1 MYRSSPF
8 HSTLNTGYITALDMC
23 EVCTE
28 EVHSVAPRTRVT
40 SQLWTCVQYVPKQS
54 IPQHFEHG
62 LHHSFGHVWSM
73 YRSSPFRSTLN
84 TGYVTAFDK
93 CKVWTPF
100 GHFCPYFHNPY
111 TLLCLKDDFTF
122 TFPRDLIWK
131 FDNPSTT
138 LSLAPGKFD
147 NPYKGA
153 ESAGCQKQGEGV
165 SLFDDHEGKV
175 TRLHR

>member
-1 MYRSSPF
+1 
-8 HSTLNTGYITALDMC
+8 
-23 EVCTE
+23 
-28 EVHSVAPRTRVT
+28 
-40 SQLWTCVQYVPKQS
+40 
-54 IPQHFEHG
+54 
-62 LHHSFGHVWSM
+62 M

-84 TGYVTAFDK
+84 TGYITALDK

-122 TFPRDLIWK
+122 TFPRGLIWK

-153 ESAGCQKQGEGV
+153 ESAGCHKHVDKIWHKKSDNLLHCLPFIGCSAASRTRSWAKVSEKQTCCCCIVNLNKCNSNIVMTKYTRQNTKTVFPPSLWSIKPWPQKFFGY
-165 SLFDDHEGKV
+165 FDS
-175 TRLHR
+175 